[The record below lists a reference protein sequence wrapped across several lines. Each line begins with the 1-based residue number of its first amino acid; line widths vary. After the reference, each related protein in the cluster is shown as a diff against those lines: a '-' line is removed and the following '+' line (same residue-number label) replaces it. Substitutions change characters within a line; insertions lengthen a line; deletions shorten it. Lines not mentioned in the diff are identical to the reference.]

1 MTNRANI
8 EYTCFVCKNIFGPL
22 KAAWGINMITSKI
35 VATGAG
41 LPEQVITNDDLA
53 KIVDT
58 SDEWISQRTGIKER
72 RISQGENLS
81 ALASK
86 AARQILERA
95 DVSPEDVELI
105 IIATCTAD
113 YGTPCL
119 ACQVQKEIGAAR
131 AVAFDVTAAC
141 SGFLFATSV
150 ADKFIRCGV
159 YKNAL
164 VIGGELLS
172 KILDWTDRS
181 TCVLFG
187 DGAAG
192 VLLER
197 TDGDDGIILEELG
210 SQGELYEV
218 LTDGYTPAS
227 NAFNDVEPLTKQD
240 FVYMDGR
247 EVFRFATKKIVESV
261 RRVMNQAGITADEVA
276 YFIPHQAN
284 ARIVEVAARKLE
296 IPYEK
301 FYMNIERFGNTSSAS
316 IPTALNE
323 MNEKGML
330 HKGDRIILCGF
341 GGGLSWG
348 TILITW

>member
-1 MTNRANI
+1 
-8 EYTCFVCKNIFGPL
+8 
-22 KAAWGINMITSKI
+22 MITSKI

-58 SDEWISQRTGIKER
+58 SDEWITQRTGIKER
-72 RISQGENLS
+72 RISQGENIS
-81 ALASK
+81 VLASK

-95 DVSPEDVELI
+95 KVSPEEVELI
-105 IIATCTAD
+105 IMATCTAD
-113 YGTPCL
+113 YQTPCL
-119 ACQVQKEIGAAR
+119 ACQVQKEIGAVR
-131 AVAFDVTAAC
+131 AAAFDVTVAC
-141 SGFLFATSV
+141 SGFLFAASV

-164 VIGGELLS
+164 VIGGEMIS

-197 TDGDDGIILEELG
+197 SEEGDGIILEELG
-210 SQGELYEV
+210 SQGDTFEV
-218 LTDGYTPAS
+218 LTHGYTPAS
-227 NAFNDVEPLTKQD
+227 NAFNDVPPLTKHD
-240 FVYMDGR
+240 FVHMDGR
-247 EVFRFATKKIVESV
+247 EVFKFATKKIVESV
-261 RRVMNQAGITADEVA
+261 NRVMERASITADDVT
-276 YFIPHQAN
+276 YFVPHQAN
-284 ARIVEVAARKLE
+284 ARIVEVAARKLGV
-296 IPYEK
+296 PYEK

-323 MNEKGML
+323 MHEKGML
-330 HKGDRIILCGF
+330 HKGDKIILCGF

-348 TILITW
+348 TILLTW

>member
-1 MTNRANI
+1 
-8 EYTCFVCKNIFGPL
+8 
-22 KAAWGINMITSKI
+22 MITSKI

-41 LPEQVITNDDLA
+41 LPEQIITNDDLA

-72 RISQGENLS
+72 RISSGENLS
-81 ALASK
+81 VLASR
-86 AARQILERA
+86 AAKQIIERA
-95 DVSPEDVELI
+95 GIEAEEIDLI
-105 IIATCTAD
+105 IVATCTAD

-119 ACQVQKEIGAAR
+119 ACMVQKEIGAVN

-172 KILDWTDRS
+172 KIIDWTDRS

-197 TDGDDGIILEELG
+197 TEGDDGIIIEELG
-210 SQGELYEV
+210 SQGDMYEV
-218 LTDGYTPAS
+218 LTAGYTAAS
-227 NAFNDVEPLTKQD
+227 NAFNDVPPLDKMD
-240 FVYMDGR
+240 FVHMDGR
-247 EVFRFATKKIVESV
+247 EVFKFATKKIAESV
-261 RRVMNQAGITADEVA
+261 SRVMDKAGVTSEEIK
-276 YFIPHQAN
+276 YFVPHQAN
-284 ARIVEVAARKLE
+284 ARIVEVAARKLD

-323 MNEKGML
+323 MNEKGL
-330 HKGDRIILCGF
+330 LQKGDKVILCGF

-348 TILITW
+348 TILLTW

>member
-1 MTNRANI
+1 
-8 EYTCFVCKNIFGPL
+8 
-22 KAAWGINMITSKI
+22 MIRSKI

-41 LPEQVITNDDLA
+41 IPDQVITNDDLA
-53 KIVDT
+53 KIMDT
-58 SDEWISQRTGIKER
+58 SDEWITQRTGIKQR
-72 RISQGENLS
+72 HISSGENLS
-81 ALASK
+81 VLATR

-95 DVSPEDVELI
+95 GMDARDLELI
-105 IIATCTAD
+105 IMATCTAD

-119 ACQVQKEIGAAR
+119 ACMVQKEIGADR

-150 ADKFIRCGV
+150 ADKFLRTGV

-164 VIGGELLS
+164 VVGGEMIS
-172 KILDWTDRS
+172 KIVDWTDRS

-192 VLLER
+192 VLLQTTEEEE
-197 TDGDDGIILEELG
+197 GIMVEELG
-210 SQGELYEV
+210 SKGDMYEV
-218 LTDGYTPAS
+218 LTDGYTPAA
-227 NAFNDVEPLTKQD
+227 NAFNDVPPLDKMD
-240 FVYMDGR
+240 FVHMDGR
-247 EVFRFATKKIVESV
+247 AVFKFATKKIVESV
-261 RRVMNQAGITADEVA
+261 NRVLDQAGLTPEDIK

-284 ARIVEVAARKLE
+284 ARIIDVAVSKLK
-296 IPYEK
+296 IPKEK
-301 FYMNIERFGNTSSAS
+301 FYVNIERYANTSSAS

-323 MNEKGML
+323 MNEMGML
-330 HKGDRIILCGF
+330 QKGDKIVLCGF

>member
-1 MTNRANI
+1 
-8 EYTCFVCKNIFGPL
+8 
-22 KAAWGINMITSKI
+22 MITSKI

-41 LPEQVITNDDLA
+41 LPDQVITNDDLA

-81 ALASK
+81 DLAVK
-86 AARQILERA
+86 AARQIIERSQIA
-95 DVSPEDVELI
+95 AEEIDLI
-105 IIATCTAD
+105 VVATCTAD
-113 YGTPCL
+113 YGTPCA
-119 ACQVQKEIGAAR
+119 ACMVQKEIGAVNAT
-131 AVAFDVTAAC
+131 AFDITAAC

-172 KILDWTDRS
+172 KIVDWTDRS

-197 TDGDDGIILEELG
+197 TEGDDGIIIEELG
-210 SQGELYEV
+210 SQGDMYEV
-218 LTDGYTPAS
+218 LTDGYIPAS
-227 NAFNDVEPLTKQD
+227 NAFNDVAPLEKMD
-240 FVYMDGR
+240 FVHMDGR
-247 EVFRFATKKIVESV
+247 EVFKFATKKIVESV
-261 RRVMNQAGITADEVA
+261 NRVIEKAGVSADEIK
-276 YFIPHQAN
+276 YFVPHQAN
-284 ARIVEVAARKLE
+284 ARIVEVAARKLD
-296 IPYEK
+296 IPMEK
-301 FYMNIERFGNTSSAS
+301 FYMNIERFGNTSVAS

-330 HKGDRIILCGF
+330 QKGDKVILCGF

-348 TILITW
+348 TILLTW

>member
-1 MTNRANI
+1 
-8 EYTCFVCKNIFGPL
+8 
-22 KAAWGINMITSKI
+22 MITSKI

-41 LPEQVITNDDLA
+41 LPEQIITNDDLA

-72 RISQGENLS
+72 RISSGENLS
-81 ALASK
+81 VLASR
-86 AARQILERA
+86 AAKQIIERA
-95 DVSPEDVELI
+95 GIGAEEIDLI
-105 IIATCTAD
+105 IVATCTAD

-119 ACQVQKEIGAAR
+119 ACMVQKEIGAAN

-172 KILDWTDRS
+172 KIIDWTDRS

-197 TDGDDGIILEELG
+197 TENDDGIVVEELG
-210 SQGELYEV
+210 SQGDMYEV
-218 LTDGYTPAS
+218 LTDGYTAAS
-227 NAFNDVEPLTKQD
+227 NAFNEIPPLDKMD
-240 FVYMDGR
+240 FVHMDGR
-247 EVFRFATKKIVESV
+247 EVFKFATKKIAESV
-261 RRVMNQAGITADEVA
+261 SRVMDKAGVTSEDIK
-276 YFIPHQAN
+276 YFVPHQAN
-284 ARIVEVAARKLE
+284 ARIVEVAARKLD

-323 MNEKGML
+323 MNEKGL
-330 HKGDRIILCGF
+330 LQKGDKVILCGF

-348 TILITW
+348 TILLTW

>member
-1 MTNRANI
+1 
-8 EYTCFVCKNIFGPL
+8 
-22 KAAWGINMITSKI
+22 MITSKI
-35 VATGAG
+35 VATGADF
-41 LPEQVITNDDLA
+41 PEQVITNDDLA

-58 SDEWISQRTGIKER
+58 SDEWIRQRTGIKER
-72 RISQGENLS
+72 HISQGENIS
-81 ALASK
+81 ALASG
-86 AARQILERA
+86 AARQILGRA
-95 DVSPEDVELI
+95 EVSPEDVDLI

-113 YGTPCL
+113 YGTPCV
-119 ACQVQKEIGAAR
+119 ACQVQKEIGAKN

-150 ADKFIRCGV
+150 ADKFIRCGT
-159 YKNAL
+159 YRNAL

-192 VLLER
+192 VLLEG
-197 TDGDDGIILEELG
+197 TEAGDGIIVEELG
-210 SQGELYEV
+210 SQGDTYEV
-218 LTDGYTPAS
+218 LTHDYRPAA
-227 NAFNDVEPLTKQD
+227 NVFNGIEPLSGQD
-240 FVYMDGR
+240 YVHMDGR
-247 EVFRFATKKIVESV
+247 EVFKFATKKIVESV
-261 RRVMNQAGITADEVA
+261 SRVMGKAGITADDVR

-284 ARIVEVAARKLE
+284 ARIVEVAARKLDV
-296 IPYEK
+296 PYEK

-323 MNEKGML
+323 MNERGL
-330 HKGDRIILCGF
+330 LRKGDRIILCGF

>member
-1 MTNRANI
+1 
-8 EYTCFVCKNIFGPL
+8 
-22 KAAWGINMITSKI
+22 MITSKI

-41 LPEQVITNDDLA
+41 LPEQIITNDDLA

-72 RISQGENLS
+72 RISSGENLS
-81 ALASK
+81 VLASR
-86 AARQILERA
+86 AAKQIIERA
-95 DVSPEDVELI
+95 GIEAEEIDLI
-105 IIATCTAD
+105 IVATCTAD

-119 ACQVQKEIGAAR
+119 ACMVQKEIDAVN

-172 KILDWTDRS
+172 KIIDWTDRS

-197 TDGDDGIILEELG
+197 TEGDDGIIIEELG
-210 SQGELYEV
+210 SQGDMYEV
-218 LTDGYTPAS
+218 LTAGYTAAS
-227 NAFNDVEPLTKQD
+227 NAFNDVPPLDKMD
-240 FVYMDGR
+240 FVHMDGR
-247 EVFRFATKKIVESV
+247 EVFKFATKKIAESV
-261 RRVMNQAGITADEVA
+261 SRVMDKAGVTSEEIK
-276 YFIPHQAN
+276 YFVPHQAN
-284 ARIVEVAARKLE
+284 ARIVEVAARKLD

-323 MNEKGML
+323 MNEKGL
-330 HKGDRIILCGF
+330 LQKGDKVILCGF

-348 TILITW
+348 TILLTW

>member
-1 MTNRANI
+1 
-8 EYTCFVCKNIFGPL
+8 
-22 KAAWGINMITSKI
+22 MITSKI

-58 SDEWISQRTGIKER
+58 SDEWISQRTGIRER
-72 RISQGENLS
+72 RISSGENLS
-81 ALASK
+81 VFASR
-86 AARQILERA
+86 AASQILERA
-95 DVSPEDVELI
+95 NVAAEQVDLI
-105 IIATCTAD
+105 VVATCTAD

-119 ACQVQKEIGAAR
+119 ACQVQKEIGAKN

-141 SGFLFATSV
+141 SGFLFGLSV
-150 ADKFIRCGV
+150 ADKFIKCGV
-159 YKNAL
+159 YQNAL

-172 KILDWTDRS
+172 KIVDWTDRS

-192 VLLER
+192 VLLQKTE
-197 TDGDDGIILEELG
+197 GEDGILMEELG
-210 SQGELYEV
+210 SQGDMYEV

-227 NAFNDVEPLTKQD
+227 NAFNEVAPLTKQD
-240 FVYMDGR
+240 YVHMDGR
-247 EVFRFATKKIVESV
+247 EVFKFATKKIVESV
-261 RRVMNQAGITADEVA
+261 NRVMERAGITAQDVT
-276 YFIPHQAN
+276 YFVPHQAN
-284 ARIVEVAARKLE
+284 ARIVEVAARKLNV
-296 IPYEK
+296 PYEK

-323 MNEKGML
+323 MNEKGL
-330 HKGDRIILCGF
+330 LKKGDRIILCGF

-348 TILITW
+348 TVLITW

>member
-1 MTNRANI
+1 
-8 EYTCFVCKNIFGPL
+8 
-22 KAAWGINMITSKI
+22 MITSKI

-41 LPEQVITNDDLA
+41 LPEQIITNDDLA

-72 RISQGENLS
+72 RISSGENLS
-81 ALASK
+81 VLASRSAK
-86 AARQILERA
+86 QIIERA
-95 DVSPEDVELI
+95 GIEAEEIDLI
-105 IIATCTAD
+105 IVATCTAD

-119 ACQVQKEIGAAR
+119 ACMVQKEIGAAN

-172 KILDWTDRS
+172 KIIDWTDRS

-197 TDGDDGIILEELG
+197 TEGDDGIVVEELG
-210 SQGELYEV
+210 SQGDMYEV
-218 LTDGYTPAS
+218 LTDGYTAAS
-227 NAFNDVEPLTKQD
+227 NAFNDVPPLDKMD
-240 FVYMDGR
+240 FVHMDGR
-247 EVFRFATKKIVESV
+247 EVFKFATKKIAESV
-261 RRVMNQAGITADEVA
+261 SRVMDKAGVTSEEIK
-276 YFIPHQAN
+276 YFVPHQAN
-284 ARIVEVAARKLE
+284 ARIVEVAARKLD

-323 MNEKGML
+323 MNEKGL
-330 HKGDRIILCGF
+330 LQKGDKVILCGF

-348 TILITW
+348 TILLTW

>member
-1 MTNRANI
+1 
-8 EYTCFVCKNIFGPL
+8 
-22 KAAWGINMITSKI
+22 MITSKI

-41 LPEQVITNDDLA
+41 LPEQIITNDDLA

-72 RISQGENLS
+72 RISSGENLS
-81 ALASK
+81 VLASR
-86 AARQILERA
+86 AAKQIIERA
-95 DVSPEDVELI
+95 GIEAEEIDLI
-105 IIATCTAD
+105 IVATCTAD

-119 ACQVQKEIGAAR
+119 ACMVQKEIGAVN

-172 KILDWTDRS
+172 KIIDWTDRS

-197 TDGDDGIILEELG
+197 TEGDDGIVIEELG
-210 SQGELYEV
+210 SQGDMYEV
-218 LTDGYTPAS
+218 LTAGYTAAS
-227 NAFNDVEPLTKQD
+227 NAFNDVPPLDKMD
-240 FVYMDGR
+240 FVHMDGR
-247 EVFRFATKKIVESV
+247 EVFKFATKKIAESV
-261 RRVMNQAGITADEVA
+261 SRVMDKAGVTSEEIK
-276 YFIPHQAN
+276 YFVPHQAN
-284 ARIVEVAARKLE
+284 ARIVEVAARKLD

-323 MNEKGML
+323 MNEKGL
-330 HKGDRIILCGF
+330 LQKGDKIILCGF

-348 TILITW
+348 TILLTW